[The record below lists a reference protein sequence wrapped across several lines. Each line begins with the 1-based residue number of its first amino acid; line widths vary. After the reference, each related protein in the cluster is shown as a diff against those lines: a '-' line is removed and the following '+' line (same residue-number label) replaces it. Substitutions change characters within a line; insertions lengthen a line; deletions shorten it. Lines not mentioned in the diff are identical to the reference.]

1 MNVTKKLSLLV
12 ATLVMGVGLTACGS
26 LDNSSM
32 QSSTNNVTGKKNKK
46 NNYQTTGSASGSYAW
61 VIKNGKYV
69 TSKSRGLT
77 ADQNGNVNNT
87 KSFESGLQDISKK
100 IFPTSQYVFQE
111 GQYLS
116 SDTVQNWLDRESKS
130 NPEGLNPK
138 DNGSKDPDKRNP
150 IYLQALEEQDY
161 MEKSGTSL
169 KLKGVTIGLAMNS
182 VDYYQKEQ
190 YGAQYE
196 TKISDAEIKAK
207 SQEIAQ
213 KVLERLRKKSEFKN
227 VPIVIAV
234 YKQASNDSL
243 VGGTF
248 MRYSNNSGEKLAKW
262 KDLDYKNVVYPISDT
277 ETSPNSNDSSAFD
290 NFKTQVESF
299 FPNLSGITAKARYD
313 GKSMEGMSVSITTQF
328 YSETE
333 INSFTQFV
341 STQAEKYLP
350 SGVNIDITI
359 KSTDEVQSFLS
370 RSAKEKTFS
379 SHVFSS
385 Y

>member
-46 NNYQTTGSASGSYAW
+46 NNYQTTGSASGSYAG

-234 YKQASNDSL
+234 YKQASNDNL

-277 ETSPNSNDSSAFD
+277 KTSPNSNDSSAFD
-290 NFKTQVESF
+290 NFNTQVESF

>member
-46 NNYQTTGSASGSYAW
+46 NNYQTTGSASGSYAG

-290 NFKTQVESF
+290 NFNTQVESF

>member
-1 MNVTKKLSLLV
+1 M
-12 ATLVMGVGLTACGS
+12 
-26 LDNSSM
+26 
-32 QSSTNNVTGKKNKK
+32 
-46 NNYQTTGSASGSYAW
+46 
-61 VIKNGKYV
+61 

-277 ETSPNSNDSSAFD
+277 GTSPNSNDSSAFD

>member
-1 MNVTKKLSLLV
+1 MNVTKKFSLLV

-46 NNYQTTGSASGSYAW
+46 NNYQTTGSASGSYAG

-87 KSFESGLQDISKK
+87 KSFESGLQGISKK

-182 VDYYQKEQ
+182 IDYYQKEQ

>member
-46 NNYQTTGSASGSYAW
+46 NNYQTTGSASGSYAG

-248 MRYSNNSGEKLAKW
+248 MRYSNNSGEKLAKG

>member
-1 MNVTKKLSLLV
+1 MNVTKKISFLV
-12 ATLVMGVGLTACGS
+12 ATLLVGMGLAACGS
-26 LDNSSM
+26 LNNSSM
-32 QSSTNNVTGKKNKK
+32 SSSTNNVTGEKNKK
-46 NNYQTTGSASGSYAW
+46 NTYQTTGSASGQYEG

-77 ADQNGNVNNT
+77 ADQNGNINNT
-87 KSFESGLQDISKK
+87 KSFENGLQDVSK
-100 IFPTSQYVFQE
+100 ITFPTSKYVFQE

-116 SDTVQNWLDRESKS
+116 MDTVQDWLDRKSKD
-130 NPEGLNPK
+130 NPDGLNPK
-138 DNGSKDPDKRNP
+138 DNGSKDADKRNP

-196 TKISDAEIKAK
+196 TKISDADIKAQSEK
-207 SQEIAQ
+207 IA
-213 KVLERLRKKSEFKN
+213 KEVLQRLRKKSEFKN
-227 VPIVIAV
+227 IPVVIAV

-243 VGGTF
+243 TGGTF
-248 MRYSNNSGEKLAKW
+248 MRYSNSTGDKLASW
-262 KDLDYKNVVYPISDT
+262 KNLDYKNVIYPIGET
-277 ETSPNSNDSSAFD
+277 ETSPNSNDSTAFD

-299 FPNLSGITAKARYD
+299 FPNLSGITAKARYKGD
-313 GKSMEGMSVSITTQF
+313 SMEGMSVSITTQF

-350 SGVNIDITI
+350 SGVDTDITI
-359 KSTDEVQSFLS
+359 RSTDDVQSFLS
-370 RSAKEKTFS
+370 RSADEKSFS

>member
-1 MNVTKKLSLLV
+1 MNVKKKISLVV
-12 ATLVMGVGLTACGS
+12 ATLLVGIGLAACGS

-32 QSSTNNVTGKKNKK
+32 SSSTNNVTGEKNKK
-46 NNYQTTGSASGSYAW
+46 NTYQTTGSNSGDYAG
-61 VIKNGKYV
+61 VIKNGRYV

-87 KSFESGLQDISKK
+87 KSFESGLQDVSK
-100 IFPTSQYVFQE
+100 ITFPTSKYIFQE

-116 SDTVQNWLDRESKS
+116 TDTVQNWLDRKSKS
-130 NPEGLNPK
+130 NSEGLNPE
-138 DNGSKDPDKRNP
+138 DNGSKDADKRNP

-182 VDYYQKEQ
+182 VDYFQKEQ
-190 YGAQYE
+190 YGAEYE

-207 SQEIAQ
+207 SEEIA
-213 KVLERLRKKSEFKN
+213 KEVLQRLRKKAAFKN

-243 VGGTF
+243 TGGTF
-248 MRYSNNSGEKLAKW
+248 IRYANNTGNKLAAW
-262 KDLDYKNVVYPISDT
+262 KNLDYKNVVYPLGNDQ
-277 ETSPNSNDSSAFD
+277 TSPNSNDSTAFD

-299 FPNLSGITAKARYD
+299 FPNLSGITAKARYKGD
-313 GKSMEGMSVSITTQF
+313 SMEGMSVSITTQF

-333 INSFTQFV
+333 IKSFTQFV

-350 SGVNIDITI
+350 SGVNVDITI
-359 KSTDEVQSFLS
+359 RSSDDVQSFLS
-370 RSAKEKTFS
+370 RSAKEKSFS

>member
-1 MNVTKKLSLLV
+1 MNVTKKFSLLV

-46 NNYQTTGSASGSYAW
+46 NNYQTTGSASGSYAG

-87 KSFESGLQDISKK
+87 KSFESGLQGISKK

>member
-1 MNVTKKLSLLV
+1 MKVTKKISLLV
-12 ATLVMGVGLTACGS
+12 ATLLLGVGLSACGG
-26 LDNSSM
+26 LNNSSM
-32 QSSTNNVTGKKNKK
+32 SSATNNVTGEKNKK
-46 NNYQTTGSASGSYAW
+46 TTYQTTGSSSGQYAG

-69 TSKSRGLT
+69 VSKSRGLT

-87 KSFESGLQDISKK
+87 KSFETGLQDVSKEVFAPSK
-100 IFPTSQYVFQE
+100 YVFQE

-116 SDTVQNWLDRESKS
+116 SDTVQSWLDRKSKK
-130 NPEGLNPK
+130 NPDGLNPK

-161 MEKSGTSL
+161 MQKSGNSL
-169 KLKGVTIGLAMNS
+169 KLKGVTIGLAMNT
-182 VDYYQKEQ
+182 VDYYQKKQ
-190 YGAQYE
+190 YGAEYE
-196 TKISDAEIKAK
+196 TKISDAEIKEQSTRIAK
-207 SQEIAQ
+207 E
-213 KVLERLRKKSEFKN
+213 VLQRLRKKDEFKDI
-227 VPIVIAV
+227 PIVIAV

-243 VGGTF
+243 TGGTF
-248 MRYSNNSGEKLAKW
+248 IRYSNNQGNQLASW
-262 KDLDYKNVVYPISDT
+262 KNLDYKNVVYPIGDNEST
-277 ETSPNSNDSSAFD
+277 PNSNDSTAFD

-299 FPNLSGITAKARYD
+299 FPNLSGITAKARYKGD
-313 GKSMEGMSVSITTQF
+313 SMQGMSVTITTQF

-359 KSTDEVQSFLS
+359 RSSDDVQSFLS
-370 RSAKEKTFS
+370 RSSKDKTFS
-379 SHVFSS
+379 PHVFTS

>member
-46 NNYQTTGSASGSYAW
+46 NNYQTTGSASGSYAG

-359 KSTDEVQSFLS
+359 KSTDEAQSFLS

>member
-46 NNYQTTGSASGSYAW
+46 NNYQTTGSASGSYAG

-213 KVLERLRKKSEFKN
+213 KVLERLRKKSAFKN

>member
-1 MNVTKKLSLLV
+1 MNVTKKISLLV
-12 ATLVMGVGLTACGS
+12 AILLVGIGLAACGS

-32 QSSTNNVTGKKNKK
+32 SSSTNNVTGEKNKK
-46 NNYQTTGSASGSYAW
+46 NTYQTTGSASGEYAG
-61 VIKNGKYV
+61 VIKNGRYV

-87 KSFESGLQDISKK
+87 KSFESGLQDVSKIVFSPSK
-100 IFPTSQYVFQE
+100 YIFQE

-116 SDTVQNWLDRESKS
+116 TDTVQDWLDRKSKT
-130 NPEGLNPK
+130 NPNGLNPE
-138 DNGSKDPDKRNP
+138 DNGSKDSEKRNP

-190 YGAQYE
+190 YGAEYE
-196 TKISDAEIKAK
+196 TKISDADIKAK
-207 SQEIAQ
+207 STEIA
-213 KVLERLRKKSEFKN
+213 KEVLKRLRKKSEFKN

-243 VGGTF
+243 TGGTF
-248 MRYSNNSGEKLAKW
+248 IRYTNNSGEKLAAW
-262 KDLDYKNVVYPISDT
+262 KNLDYKNVIYPLGNDES
-277 ETSPNSNDSSAFD
+277 SPNSNDSTAFD

-299 FPNLSGITAKARYD
+299 FPNLSGITAKIRYKGD
-313 GKSMEGMSVSITTQF
+313 AMQGMSVTITTQF

-333 INSFTQFV
+333 IKSFTQFA

-359 KSTDEVQSFLS
+359 RSSDDVQSFLS
-370 RSAKEKTFS
+370 RSAKEKSFS